1 MKRMLTS
8 LIVILLTVGSAAAQ
22 DDPSPLLVLRLG
34 DNTVYQYQAG
44 QVSPLETC
52 TPKGETRQTSLLW
65 LSPDGLY
72 YAFLT
77 TAPNATSAA
86 NNLRLCDLQ
95 TGTLIP
101 VTGQPQ
107 TEVIH
112 SAPAWSLDGTKLA
125 FARLFQ
131 EADRLELVIYDLA
144 SRAAKVV
151 YQRDMDV
158 SSGWLPPE
166 VVWSAVGP
174 IIFNINATGQSLP
187 EFSEYVWYP
196 QEYITRDIE
205 DQAVVRE
212 LTPYFE
218 SLQVINQQD
227 GAFSLMV
234 SNYNQPGKLLDLATN
249 EVVDMPAGT
258 LVKINPQDSSNF
270 GQSFVMNN
278 GGTTIINGPDYSA
291 DLGITDFTNESVS
304 ISPDGTQFAFI
315 TFEDY
320 PYGGKV
326 YVVDD
331 VSGFLA
337 SMGSGQLEGVTHL
350 IEFDAHFGEPG
361 ALALFW
367 GPSSLMLHSD

>member
-1 MKRMLTS
+1 MKRMLTI
-8 LIVILLTVGSAAAQ
+8 LIVILLTVGNATAQ
-22 DDPSPLLVLRLG
+22 GKPLPLLILRLG
-34 DNTVYQYQAG
+34 DDMVYQYQAG

-52 TPKGETRQTSLLW
+52 TPKGETRQISQLW
-65 LSPDGLY
+65 VSPDGLY

-95 TGTLIP
+95 SGTLIP

-144 SRAAKVV
+144 SRAAKVI
-151 YQRDMDV
+151 YEQDMDV
-158 SSGWLPPE
+158 SSGSLPPQ
-166 VVWSAVGP
+166 VVWGGVGP
-174 IIFNINATGQSLP
+174 IVFNINADGQALP

-196 QEYITRDIE
+196 QEYISRDTAG
-205 DQAVVRE
+205 QAVVRE

-218 SLQVINQQD
+218 SIQAINQQD

-270 GQSFVMNN
+270 GQSFVMNS
-278 GGTTIINGPDYSA
+278 GDATIINGPDYSA

-304 ISPDGTQFAFI
+304 TSPDGTQFAFI

-331 VSGFLA
+331 VSRFLA

-350 IEFDAHFGEPG
+350 TEFDAHYGEPG
-361 ALALFW
+361 AVALFW
-367 GPSSLMLHSD
+367 GPSSMMLRSD